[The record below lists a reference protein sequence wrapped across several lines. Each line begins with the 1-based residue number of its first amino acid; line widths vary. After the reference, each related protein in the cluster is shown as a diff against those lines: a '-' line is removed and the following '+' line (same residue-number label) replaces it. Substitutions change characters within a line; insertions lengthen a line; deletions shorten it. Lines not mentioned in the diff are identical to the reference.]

1 MSTKRESKQAAPSVM
16 ARLMGLDEMRPQQPI
31 QKKPRVLSEN
41 YLCKAASIGIRE
53 KCPERHSFNLNSE
66 DQDGHNAVFLQTL
79 RKKKQPNTPVQKREL
94 HLDSSGVKMKVTEAH
109 HVSWDK
115 KLRSSKDSN
124 EPLAAIDSEMINILK
139 HLQRPDLRITKK
151 VNQPNDVRSS
161 LQSGCV
167 RVLKSPSASYSRKIS
182 MCRKFRRKSEQGY
195 VNSLNKVQSSI
206 GIYSSGEVF
215 HDNVKKFSRSKFK
228 PNNISYLPTTKM
240 DVLKPNLGNAD
251 SAARSFSISSQSHE
265 VSHPGN
271 GNQNRNRNPSNG
283 NLFVEVKKSKNL
295 GNGMEPVRPRSRFL
309 RERTRTVGHGISSTP
324 IEGPSTETSG
334 SDSFVKASE
343 STIPSSPTLSD
354 RKRQYHISD
363 GPNAAMDVED
373 QTFERWKMSKRFQQV
388 ELSSRSTISGTMHS
402 IPDKPGDCGLSKQGG
417 PDSRD
422 ANFGTPLG
430 ISSWDGCSNECVREL
445 PTSSSLLSCFN
456 AVENA
461 NAWTRHEHLENGWS
475 MRDLKSIDLEQNK
488 PKEQDFDCKDDGSE
502 CRSSDSGYKK
512 SRDSLCLESENNSPV
527 GDNYAV
533 QNELENK
540 LKEKDSGGQ
549 ISAVAKSSSRI
560 NQTLQ
565 DVWMKQDEDNNE
577 GCEEDLLGHQLESRN
592 CILSTREEDSSC
604 HIGDTS
610 LQQVCCILL
619 MKYT

>member
-1 MSTKRESKQAAPSVM
+1 MSTKRESKQPAPSVM
-16 ARLMGLDEMRPQQPI
+16 SRLMGLDEMPTQQPV
-31 QKKPRVLSEN
+31 QKKQRVLSEN
-41 YLCKAASIGIRE
+41 YLRRVASIGVRE
-53 KCPERHSFNLNSE
+53 KWSERHSFNSSIKKQGGNNS
-66 DQDGHNAVFLQTL
+66 VFQALETL
-79 RKKKQPNTPVQKREL
+79 RKNKHQSMPIQKREVNL
-94 HLDSSGVKMKVTEAH
+94 VSSEIKMKVPEAKCDL
-109 HVSWDK
+109 WNK
-115 KLRSSKDSN
+115 KLPSSKEFVSKTD
-124 EPLAAIDSEMINILK
+124 NILK
-139 HLQRPDLRITKK
+139 YLQKPDLCFTKEINK
-151 VNQPNDVRSS
+151 PNDENLSLHSGPFAVPKSLCSS
-161 LQSGCV
+161 ECGDD
-167 RVLKSPSASYSRKIS
+167 S